1 MDIHSNIK
9 SIGKT
14 EKNVS
19 SLKIKKMKKP
29 RYLKNIKSSKP
40 KESLKRCPM
49 GGYCFNPVCLLT
61 GCIEN

>member
-1 MDIHSNIK
+1 
-9 SIGKT
+9 
-14 EKNVS
+14 
-19 SLKIKKMKKP
+19 MKKP